1 LLRLGT
7 RPEYMNCRHCN
18 SLLKLPFVDLGSA
31 PPSNAYLTADG
42 LSAPE
47 IWYPLRVVVC
57 EHCWLVQTA
66 DIAKADQ
73 LFDADYSYF
82 SSYSSSWLQ
91 HAERYVAAV
100 VERFKLSAHSRV
112 VEVAANDGYLL
123 QYVQCRGIPCTGVEP
138 TASTAGAARAKG
150 IPIVEDFF
158 SVSVAESLVAE
169 GGQADLTVAN
179 NVLAHVPDINDFVG
193 GFRRLLRPHGVATFE
208 FPHLLR
214 LIAETQFDTI
224 YHEHFSYLSLTA
236 VTRIFHANGLD
247 VFDVEELPTHG
258 GSLRIYAKHKNDFS
272 KEISPAV
279 ARLVKKESDAGLLSA
294 ETYREF
300 GLKVAATKRNLLQF
314 LIIVKNEGK
323 KIAGYGAPA
332 KGNTLLNYCG
342 IRSDYLDYTVDANP
356 HKQNL
361 YLPGT
366 HIPIRHP
373 DQIRED
379 KPDYILILPWNI
391 KEEIMEQLSYT
402 RDWGCHFIIP
412 IPTVMVI

>member
-1 LLRLGT
+1 MEFCRSCGFPLF
-7 RPEYMNCRHCN
+7 RPF
-18 SLLKLPFVDLGSA
+18 LDLGNS
-31 PPSNAYLTADG
+31 PLSNAYLSENAIHKRETYFPLEVYFCDHCS
-42 LSAPE
+42 LVQLDEYEAPE
-47 IWYPLRVVVC
+47 HI
-57 EHCWLVQTA
+57 
-66 DIAKADQ
+66 
-73 LFDADYSYF
+73 FSSDYAYF
-82 SSYSSSWLQ
+82 SSYSSSWLD
-91 HAERYVAAV
+91 
-100 VERFKLSAHSRV
+100 HSRV
-112 VEVAANDGYLL
+112 YVEMMITRFKFDRSSFVMEIASNDGYLL
-123 QYVQCRGIPCTGVEP
+123 QYFKEHHIPVKGVEP
-138 TASTAGAARAKG
+138 ARKTADIAIGKG
-150 IPIVEDFF
+150 IPTDVTFF
-158 SVSVAESLVAE
+158 NTCYAQEMVN
-169 GGQADLTVAN
+169 QKNFPDLIIGN
-179 NVLAHVPDINDFVG
+179 NVLAHNPNLNDFLEGIRMVLSPQG
-193 GFRRLLRPHGVATFE
+193 IVTME
-208 FPHLLR
+208 FPHVLQLL
-214 LIAETQFDTI
+214 ENNQFDTI
-224 YHEHFSYLSLTA
+224 YHEHYSYLSLHA
-236 VTRIFHANGLD
+236 VRYLFYAHNLEL
-247 VFDVEELPTHG
+247 FDVEELPTHG